1 MSKSPLISTKAEAID
16 EIQTDPEMIGY
27 GGTVPVT
34 SQLIPYTEEQ
44 WDAERLGKLVG
55 QLGGKLTDGKQG
67 NVNQGTAA

>member
-27 GGTVPVT
+27 RGTVT
-34 SQLIPYTEEQ
+34 SQLIPYAKEQ
-44 WDAERLGKLVG
+44 WDVERLGKLVG